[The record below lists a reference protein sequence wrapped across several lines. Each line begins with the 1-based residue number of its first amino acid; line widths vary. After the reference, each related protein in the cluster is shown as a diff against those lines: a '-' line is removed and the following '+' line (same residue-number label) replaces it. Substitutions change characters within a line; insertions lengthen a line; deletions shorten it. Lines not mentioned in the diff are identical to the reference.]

1 MASPAQLKKKWQWPW
16 ARRKNIWDP
25 PTPLDEILESPLQA
39 LIHHLYVLFLFIRG
53 APFLPPRNK
62 PSIRVVC
69 ISDTH
74 TNTTE
79 VPDGDLLIHSG
90 DLTNAGTIKEIQE
103 QLDWIDSLPHKEKI
117 VVAGNHDSYFDPKSR
132 KEEDNGK
139 KLNLKSIHYLE
150 NKSITLKFKGGRKLN
165 IFGSPYIPQCG
176 GSDFAFQY
184 NRGTDHWKNHIP
196 RDTDVLITHGPPRYH
211 LDLGIGCASLLEEIW
226 RVRPR
231 LHVFGHVHSG
241 HGQQS
246 VFWDEGQ
253 RAYERLMARKKGG
266 LIWDFFPS
274 TAWLDALKVIWY
286 GFKGILW
293 QRLMVGPSGGNGG
306 VMVNAALVYQSTTDL
321 GNRAEIV
328 DL

>member
-1 MASPAQLKKKWQWPW
+1 MDNQAKLKRKRNRQWPW

-25 PTPLDEILESPLQA
+25 PTPLDEILDAPLQA
-39 LIHHLYVLFLFIRG
+39 LIRLIYFILLFVRG

-62 PSIRVVC
+62 PSIRIVC

-74 TNTTE
+74 TNTTQ
-79 VPDGDLLIHSG
+79 VPSGDLLIHSG
-90 DLTNAGTIKEIQE
+90 DLTNAGIVKEIQA

-117 VVAGNHDSYFDPKSR
+117 VIAGNHDSYFDPKSR
-132 KEEDNGK
+132 REEDSGK
-139 KLNLKSIHYLE
+139 KLDLKSIHYLE
-150 NKSITLKFKGGRKLN
+150 NQSITLKFKGGRKLN
-165 IFGSPYIPQCG
+165 VFGSPYIPQCG
-176 GSDFAFQY
+176 GSDFA
-184 NRGTDHWKNHIP
+184 GTDHWKDQIP

-211 LDLGIGCASLLEEIW
+211 LDLGIGCTSLLEEIW

-241 HGQQS
+241 HGQQA

-253 RAYERLMARKKGG
+253 RAYERLMARKKAGIIRD
-266 LIWDFFPS
+266 LLPS
-274 TAWLDALKVIWY
+274 LAWLDAIRVIWY
-286 GFKGILW
+286 GIKGILW

-306 VMVNAALVYQSTTDL
+306 VMVNAALVYQSTTEL